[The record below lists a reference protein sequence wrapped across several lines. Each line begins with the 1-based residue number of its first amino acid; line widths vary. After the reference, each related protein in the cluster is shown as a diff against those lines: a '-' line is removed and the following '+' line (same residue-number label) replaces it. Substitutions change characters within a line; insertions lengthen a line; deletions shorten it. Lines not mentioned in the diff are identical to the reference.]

1 MKPDDRTRLDVA
13 LNDDEETALERLMAE
28 RRKKNP
34 RVTVAGVVR
43 ELILEAADKIQ
54 E

>member
-1 MKPDDRTRLDVA
+1 MKPSDRSRLDVV
-13 LNDDEETALERLMAE
+13 LNEDEEHALDRLMAE

-34 RVTVAGVVR
+34 RITVAGVVR
-43 ELILEAADKIQ
+43 ELILDAADKIP